1 MAKETRTEITNSA
14 IPSLSDDALTMRQ
27 IPGLSGDD
35 EQTLMKLSDADL
47 RSADLKSADVK
58 PADVKSADGKSAE
71 REALEAFVGQTISDR
86 YVVHELI
93 GAGGMGAVYRG
104 EQVHLRRRCAIK
116 ILLPQAARQPDLVLR
131 FEREA
136 IAGAHV
142 VHPNVVGAVDF
153 GKLADGSCFLVLEYV
168 EGTPLEDLMKKGPMP
183 ARRAL
188 ELTREIAS
196 ALAAVHEKSIVHR
209 DVKPRNIL
217 VDTTGH
223 IKLLDFGLA
232 KVNLDLLSSESRNA
246 APMPALTGQGVVMG
260 TLAYMAPEAV
270 GGMDAVT
277 SRSDLYALGMVMYE
291 MLSGKRPFDEK
302 DAMALFKRLRTGG
315 VPSIRE
321 TAPDVDV
328 PAPAEAI
335 VAKLMQVNPANRYPT
350 AKDLIA
356 AIDAALVEI
365 KPAPAAVPEKN
376 IEKVAESAAKK
387 DEPVPA
393 EPKKEEAKAEEPKKD
408 EPKASG
414 DKSENAS
421 APAAPAKKN
430 ALPDKRVLLLGGG
443 GLVLVLVIIL
453 IVVLRGSSDDE
464 KKKAPLVASVAPVPV
479 QTAPPDILP
488 TEIDGIDATGW
499 RERMRKAIPKKDWIQ
514 ASKALLALAK
524 IDPDMVTGSEMRSDV
539 VTIVAGIGFD
549 SNSAESEQVFKL
561 LGNDL
566 GSGGLDILFQVLR
579 TRGGSKAARR
589 ANDLLAQP
597 AAMARATPAL
607 RVALDLRKAA
617 CPDKRNFFAR
627 AVEEGDVRAL
637 DELLIAQKAS
647 CPSRKDPCCYREDA
661 EMKDT
666 IAKLRTKLGL

>member
-47 RSADLKSADVK
+47 RSADLKSS
-58 PADVKSADGKSAE
+58 DVKSADTKSAE

-246 APMPALTGQGVVMG
+246 APVPALTGQGVVMG

-315 VPSIRE
+315 VPAIRE
-321 TAPDVDV
+321 TAPEVDV

-376 IEKVAESAAKK
+376 IKKVAESA
-387 DEPVPA
+387 PA
-393 EPKKEEAKAEEPKKD
+393 EPKKEEAKADEPQKDEAKAEETKQD
-408 EPKASG
+408 EPKASK
-414 DKSENAS
+414 DKSENA
-421 APAAPAKKN
+421 PAAATPAKKS

-443 GLVLVLVIIL
+443 GLALVLVIIL

-479 QTAPPDILP
+479 QTAPPVIFP

-499 RERMRKAIPKKDWIQ
+499 RERMRKAIPKKDWVQ

-549 SNSAESEQVFKL
+549 SNSAESEQVFKV
-561 LGNDL
+561 LGNEL

-579 TRGGSKAARR
+579 TRGGSKAAKR
-589 ANDLLAQP
+589 ANDLLSQP

-637 DELLIAQKAS
+637 DELLIAQKAP

-666 IAKLRTKLGL
+666 VSKLRTKLGL